1 MDDFWTFTY
10 LSSPVLLVVVTIGML
25 VWVVSLYRKLKI
37 LRYCYIDLSD
47 WIANHLK
54 DVYDMSKWMVH
65 EFFVNNEILE
75 GEKPTEEQIDNEIYD
90 DIRNW
95 EKLWGEK
102 VDFHFKIMK
111 RNNTV
116 LPSEGDKGIILLD
129 WFK

>member
-1 MDDFWTFTY
+1 
-10 LSSPVLLVVVTIGML
+10 
-25 VWVVSLYRKLKI
+25 
-37 LRYCYIDLSD
+37 
-47 WIANHLK
+47 
-54 DVYDMSKWMVH
+54 MSKWMVH

-116 LPSEGDKGIILLD
+116 LPSEGDKGITLLD